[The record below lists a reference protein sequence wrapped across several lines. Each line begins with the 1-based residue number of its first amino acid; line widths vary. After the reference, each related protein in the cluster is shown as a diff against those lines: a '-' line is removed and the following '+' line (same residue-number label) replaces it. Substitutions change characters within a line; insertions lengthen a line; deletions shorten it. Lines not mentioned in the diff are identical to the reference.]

1 MTHGKR
7 IDMNRRTLLRTTLVG
22 AVATLVLASCSSETA
37 LPDGEL
43 GDPNSGTLTFWD
55 NNAGPDRTPLYE
67 ELIRRF
73 EEVNPG
79 IEIQYVGLPSDSAQ
93 QKYQTALAGGSAPD
107 LGIVSTAY
115 LAPLVAQDAVIPLD
129 DFMASSPQRGEY
141 DPKIIE
147 SAMESGGGENLYG
160 LPFTS
165 NNATLWYRA
174 DWFDEAGIE
183 PPETWD
189 EFYDA
194 ADELTDK
201 SDGRYGFTIR
211 GGAGSI
217 YPLLQHMFATTGIDN
232 FFDGSESTVNR
243 PEMVQAIERFAAL
256 YDVDTPTADVNNGF
270 PQMVASFGGGSVAM
284 MQHNLGSLSNHRKAL
299 GDNVGAIALPRADN
313 GVRTVMTDP
322 FPSYTVFKSSKHQA
336 AAWKFLEFMTSS
348 ESQAYWNENVG
359 QIPVNAA
366 ARSAPAFQAMP
377 SVQAAQAALDDPETV
392 LVTPPDYLPDFGKI
406 VQVQMLGQWQKVLI
420 GQLSAQDFAD
430 DFAEKLDRSKAKYD
444 ARQGK

>member
-1 MTHGKR
+1 MTYGKR

-22 AVATLVLASCSSETA
+22 AVATLVLASCSSETS
-37 LPDGEL
+37 LPDGAL

-73 EEVNPG
+73 EEINPG
-79 IEIQYVGLPSDSAQ
+79 IDIQYVGLPSDSAQ

-165 NNATLWYRA
+165 NNATLWYRS

-217 YPLLQHMFATTGIDN
+217 YPLLQHMFAVTGIDN

-299 GDNVGAIALPRADN
+299 GDNVGAVALPRADN

-348 ESQAYWNENVG
+348 DSQAYWNENVG

>member
-1 MTHGKR
+1 MNHGKSTR
-7 IDMNRRTLLRTTLVG
+7 MNRRMLLRTTLIG
-22 AVATLVLASCSSETA
+22 AVTTLVLTSCGSETA
-37 LPDGEL
+37 LPDGAL

-73 EEVNPG
+73 ETANPG
-79 IEIQYVGLPSDSAQ
+79 IDIQYVGLPSDSAQ

-115 LAPLVAQDAVIPLD
+115 LAPLVAQDAVIPLE
-129 DFMASSPQRGEY
+129 DFVAASPQRDDY
-141 DPKIIE
+141 DPKILE
-147 SAMESGGGENLYG
+147 SAIESGGGDHLYG
-160 LPFTS
+160 LPYTS

-189 EFYDA
+189 EFYDSA
-194 ADELTDK
+194 AALTDR
-201 SDGRYGFTIR
+201 SEGRYGFTIR
-211 GGAGSI
+211 GGGGSI
-217 YPLLQHMFATTGIDN
+217 YPLLQHMFATTGIDE
-232 FFDGSESTVNR
+232 FFDGSESTLNR
-243 PEMVQAIERFAAL
+243 PEMVAAIERFAAL
-256 YDVDTPTADVNNGF
+256 YDVETPTADVNNGF

-299 GDNVGAIALPRADN
+299 GDAVGAVALPVADN

-322 FPSYTVFKSSKHQA
+322 FPSYTVFKSSQHQA
-336 AAWKFLEFMTSS
+336 AAWKFLEFMTSA
-348 ESQAYWNENVG
+348 ESQTYWNENVG
-359 QIPVNAA
+359 QIPVSVS
-366 ARSAPAFQAMP
+366 ARSAPSFAAMP
-377 SVQAAQAALDDPETV
+377 SVQAAQDVLDDPSSV

-430 DFAEKLDRSKAKYD
+430 DFAEKLNRSKAKYD

>member
-1 MTHGKR
+1 MTYGKR

-22 AVATLVLASCSSETA
+22 AVATLVLASCSSETS
-37 LPDGEL
+37 LPDGAL

-73 EEVNPG
+73 ENINPG
-79 IEIQYVGLPSDSAQ
+79 IDIEYVGLPSDSAQ

-115 LAPLVAQDAVIPLD
+115 LAPLVAQSAVIPLD
-129 DFMASSPQRGEY
+129 DFMAASPQKDQY

-174 DWFDEAGIE
+174 DWFAEAGIE
-183 PPETWD
+183 PPDTWD
-189 EFYDA
+189 EFYEA

-201 SDGRYGFTIR
+201 STGRYGFTIR

-243 PEMVQAIERFAAL
+243 PEMVDAIERFAAL

-299 GDNVGAIALPRADN
+299 GDKVGAVALPLADN

-322 FPSYTVFKSSKHQA
+322 FPSYTVFKSSQHQA
-336 AAWKFLEFMTSS
+336 AAWKFLEFMTSPD
-348 ESQAYWNENVG
+348 SQAYWNENVG
-359 QIPVNAA
+359 QIPVNAT
-366 ARSAPAFQAMP
+366 ARSAPSFQTMP
-377 SVQAAQAALDDPETV
+377 SVQAAQSALDDPKTV

-430 DFAEKLDRSKAKYD
+430 DFAEKLNRSKAKYD